1 MLAQEPEPEPEPEP
15 EEEGVPV
22 EDGGMDEVDA
32 RLRLVLDADYDAAL
46 EDAEFAARLA
56 RRKAGLAKQKAKVE
70 ISSGVV
76 QVRSTPP
83 PPAICRS
90 FGQSSGRF

>member
-1 MLAQEPEPEPEPEP
+1 MLSQEPEPEPEPEP
-15 EEEGVPV
+15 EAEEEGVPI

-76 QVRSTPP
+76 QVRPRPHSAPP
-83 PPAICRS
+83 HL
-90 FGQSSGRF
+90 F

>member
-1 MLAQEPEPEPEPEP
+1 MPI
-15 EEEGVPV
+15 

-70 ISSGVV
+70 VSSGVV
-76 QVRSTPP
+76 QVRSRPTPSL
-83 PPAICRS
+83 PAISAGPLAKALVGSEVC
-90 FGQSSGRF
+90 GYGALV

>member
-1 MLAQEPEPEPEPEP
+1 MPI
-15 EEEGVPV
+15 

-70 ISSGVV
+70 VSSGVV
-76 QVRSTPP
+76 QVRSRPHSAPTRD
-83 PPAICRS
+83 ICRS
-90 FGQSSGRF
+90 FGRSCGRF

>member
-1 MLAQEPEPEPEPEP
+1 M
-15 EEEGVPV
+15 PV

-70 ISSGVV
+70 VSSGVV
-76 QVRSTPP
+76 QVRSRPHSL
-83 PPAICRS
+83 PATSADPLAEAVVGSEVRGC
-90 FGQSSGRF
+90 GVLV